1 MLRVA
6 WGDSRRE
13 ALAVNEYLATENERL
28 REQVR
33 RDAEEFDE
41 LRLKRDE
48 VIRERDHER
57 SEAQA
62 RLDEAIQR
70 AEKAEARAAELDGLR
85 RERDDERREA
95 NAMLDE
101 LGRRAEEAEARVA
114 ALEAELGE
122 GVLGRLRALCRGV
135 RTTLQT
141 HWPGGESR

>member
-1 MLRVA
+1 MKHRVKA
-6 WGDSRRE
+6 DAPRSPGEILEGR
-13 ALAVNEYLATENERL
+13 ALAVNEYLATENERV

-48 VIRERDHER
+48 VIREREYER
-57 SEAQA
+57 REAKA
-62 RLDEAIQR
+62 RLDEALQR
-70 AEKAEARAAELDGLR
+70 AEKG
-85 RERDDERREA
+85 
-95 NAMLDE
+95 
-101 LGRRAEEAEARVA
+101 EARVA

-141 HWPGGESR
+141 HWPGAGGW